1 MCRSQYF
8 QAILLVQ
15 SIAAPGQ
22 VMITS
27 WLWLV
32 RNLVRYLDIFGRRFQ
47 FQMSFLHCFYHH
59 WCWQTAKCLEEKR
72 SNHWLYTHLHWLH
85 PHFFG
90 LESPFLAFSRI
101 FVGQNL
107 ESSWWFVSLLD
118 IPMNFHEFPWI
129 SIDSLFVD
137 SQASISA
144 CHQWHRWSW
153 WFSTTIPT
161 GSVHRGMRYL
171 NCDVGI
177 RRATDVPSLGQTC
190 WSRLSTGWGYT
201 NPKFMKLGSLVMLM
215 LGKICEQIGI
225 SILTDF
231 C

>member
-118 IPMNFHEFPWI
+118 IPMNFHEFPLTPYLLIVKPPYRHVTSDTDEVDDFPQRSPPGLHTEAWDI
-129 SIDSLFVD
+129 STATLASGAQLTCQAWVRLVEVD
-137 SQASISA
+137 YLLAGDIPIPNS
-144 CHQWHRWSW
+144 WS
-153 WFSTTIPT
+153 
-161 GSVHRGMRYL
+161 
-171 NCDVGI
+171 
-177 RRATDVPSLGQTC
+177 
-190 WSRLSTGWGYT
+190 
-201 NPKFMKLGSLVMLM
+201 
-215 LGKICEQIGI
+215 
-225 SILTDF
+225 
-231 C
+231 